1 MIVDY
6 ILYKGSLY
14 GSLYIYIICLFYL
27 FTLYQMLIMKM
38 LRLLTVTLLISFAAR
53 AQEVDISRGDLSILK
68 GEKTINVE
76 FLFEKLSV
84 GDFSKEQ
91 DYIKKRTE
99 EANAKE
105 PGSGDIWARK
115 WQEDKDQKFGPK
127 FIFGFTKEADMT
139 VSKDAKYTLI
149 FNTTAIEPGYS
160 VGVSKRNAGVDGQV
174 WIVETANKAKKLV
187 VLSVERPGENMWRG
201 AAFDAGS
208 RIADAYFL
216 DGQKVG
222 KFVKKNSK

>member
-1 MIVDY
+1 MKSIKSYFAGLV
-6 ILYKGSLY
+6 L
-14 GSLYIYIICLFYL
+14 LF
-27 FTLYQMLIMKM
+27 
-38 LRLLTVTLLISFAAR
+38 SFFPGH
-53 AQEVDISRGDLSILK
+53 AQEVDMSKGDLSILK
-68 GEKTINVE
+68 DEKTINVE

-91 DYIKKRTE
+91 DYIKKKTE
-99 EANAKE
+99 EYNLKE
-105 PGSGDIWARK
+105 AGSGDIWARK
-115 WQEDKDQKFGPK
+115 WQEDKEQKFGPK
-127 FIFGFTKEADMT
+127 FILGLTNECKLT

-160 VGVSKRNAGVDGQV
+160 VGVSKRNAGVDGNV
-174 WIVETANKAKKLV
+174 WIVETANKTKKLV

-222 KFVKKNSK
+222 KFIKKNSK